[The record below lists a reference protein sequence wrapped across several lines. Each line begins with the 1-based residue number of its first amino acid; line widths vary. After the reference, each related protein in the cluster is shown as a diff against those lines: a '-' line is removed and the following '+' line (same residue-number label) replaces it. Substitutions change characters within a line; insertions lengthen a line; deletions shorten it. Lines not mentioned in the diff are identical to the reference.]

1 MSQPGFI
8 FGAPGLPATPQE
20 LSDKRKAAQAMIAR
34 ALGRAPK
41 NVGEGLNA
49 IGQALI
55 ARSMEDEA
63 RKSQQAG
70 LASGQAATTA
80 LMGGMTAPDTVS
92 GGTGGAATAPAPS
105 PASPASPASFSGGSQ
120 EFVAQMMP
128 HAQRVA
134 QQTGVDPRIV
144 IAQAALESGWG
155 RRAPGNNFFGIKS
168 HGVPGG
174 NTFATTEVVNGQ
186 PIRTRDSFRAYGS
199 MGESAD
205 GYAQFLRQNP
215 RYRPMLQ
222 AQGLDAQ
229 IQALGASGYATDPNY
244 AAKIRQIASGIQVPQ
259 AAPVAAPVAQPPD
272 SLDGGDGS
280 DPAPLIDGRNLPD
293 SGALPAPDLAGTFDT
308 MRMAAPGPMDP
319 RARSFDQIAQA
330 GMQPSQ
336 AMAPAPSVDSMM
348 AGQQITPP
356 MQAQPAPPVPAAPM
370 PAAPAVA
377 APMQAP
383 MPMARPNIEP
393 PPQAQPAMA
402 QQPVAPPMGGMNERD
417 RLMLLRD
424 EQSLAPGEAQ
434 TLRAGLGGGNP
445 VEMIAQALGRPQT
458 PSTVPQAPTQPAP
471 AQPAPVASVAAAMG
485 APASQAAPA
494 QAGSPQ
500 SRVAAALQV
509 LNNPWAP
516 PGTQAMAQSILQQS
530 LTPRA
535 PISVKEGETLLDP
548 VTRRPIYTAPERS
561 TDDIRNYNAYSRQER
576 EAGRVPLSQFEWG
589 QQRRRAG
596 SSSVNVNTTETGDA
610 AFNTET
616 AKKQAAMFDTLATD
630 GLTAR
635 ADAARIGELRRLG
648 ERIGTG
654 AGANLQ
660 AFAAQY
666 GIKLGEN
673 IGEVEAFQ
681 AIVSQLVPNQ
691 RPAGS
696 GAMSDRDVGLFRNSL
711 PSLIKTPG
719 GNALIFDTMQ
729 SIAEY
734 RQQQAQIA
742 TRAQMGE
749 IPRAQAIREL
759 QALPDPLEAFRKSR
773 ANPPSARGGGTQ
785 PPAPAVEMLRGNPT
799 PTARQQF
806 DQVFGAGAAER
817 VLGGR

>member
-1 MSQPGFI
+1 MTGFI

-70 LASGQAATTA
+70 LASGQAATAA

-105 PASPASPASFSGGSQ
+105 PASPAPATPASFSGGSQ

-293 SGALPAPDLAGTFDT
+293 SGALPVPDLAGTFDT

-336 AMAPAPSVDSMM
+336 AMSPAPSVDSMM

-356 MQAQPAPPVPAAPM
+356 MQAQPAPPVSAAPM

-402 QQPVAPPMGGMNERD
+402 QTPMGGMNERD

-434 TLRAGLGGGNP
+434 NLRAGLGGGNP

-458 PSTVPQAPTQPAP
+458 PAAAPQSPAQPAP

-485 APASQAAPA
+485 APAPQAAPA
-494 QAGSPQ
+494 QAAASPQ

-530 LTPRA
+530 LTPQQMQIVSRPDGTVLGINPRSGETRTLATGTNAPPKLEPIKDAAGNVIGTFNPTTGETRPVGGAAAVPRIEGVRTVTDPAERA
-535 PISVKEGETLLDP
+535 RLGIPQGDTRPYQLKPDGTLLAVGGAAQGGLSESDKAARRAAEDAVAQAQSGLRTINRAIELNSTAYTGWTAGARANVLGQMGVQSAQDTQIFRNSAMSGVLSSLKSIFGGNPTEGERKILLEVEGAVD
-548 VTRRPIYTAPERS
+548 APERVRGE
-561 TDDIRNYNAYSRQER
+561 ILSR
-576 EAGRVPLSQFEWG
+576 A
-589 QQRRRAG
+589 
-596 SSSVNVNTTETGDA
+596 
-610 AFNTET
+610 
-616 AKKQAAMFDTLATD
+616 KQAA
-630 GLTAR
+630 
-635 ADAARIGELRRLG
+635 E
-648 ERIGTG
+648 ERI
-654 AGANLQ
+654 AL
-660 AFAAQY
+660 
-666 GIKLGEN
+666 
-673 IGEVEAFQ
+673 
-681 AIVSQLVPNQ
+681 NQ
-691 RPAGS
+691 R
-696 GAMSDRDVGLFRNSL
+696 R
-711 PSLIKTPG
+711 
-719 GNALIFDTMQ
+719 
-729 SIAEY
+729 IAELGGSASQTGV
-734 RQQQAQIA
+734 RSVQTPAEA
-742 TRAQMGE
+742 
-749 IPRAQAIREL
+749 
-759 QALPDPLEAFRKSR
+759 QALPP
-773 ANPPSARGGGTQ
+773 GT
-785 PPAPAVEMLRGNPT
+785 RYRT
-799 PTARQQF
+799 P
-806 DQVFGAGAAER
+806 D
-817 VLGGR
+817 GREYVR